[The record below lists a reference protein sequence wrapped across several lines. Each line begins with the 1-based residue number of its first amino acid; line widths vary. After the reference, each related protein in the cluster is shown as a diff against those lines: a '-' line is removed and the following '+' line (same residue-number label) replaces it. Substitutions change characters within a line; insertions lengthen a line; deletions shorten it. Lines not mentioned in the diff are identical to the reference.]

1 MMDYLKKILDNLPYK
16 YQGRAI
22 TPVANHLLEVNTAAC
37 KLSDKDAQAFHT
49 IVEKLIFLCK

>member
-22 TPVANHLLEVNTAAC
+22 TPAANHLLEVNENVS
-37 KLSDKDAQAFHT
+37 KLSEKDSQVFHT
-49 IVEKLIFLCK
+49 IV